1 MSYISTGNT
10 VTTALVYNA
19 DTTGNLVFTTGGGN
33 LTTLTLDS
41 NQISSFN
48 GAIEEKVTVS
58 SANATANVNFDVIT
72 QNILYYTSNATANTT
87 INIRGSS
94 TVPLNNVLANGQ
106 SMSVVF
112 MSTQGNTAYYVNT
125 YQIDGVAVT
134 PRWQGNAAPT
144 AGNARSI
151 DVYSLTAIKTAN
163 ATYTVLAS
171 QTQFG

>member
-1 MSYISTGNT
+1 MSIISASNTINTAFT
-10 VTTALVYNA
+10 VTG
-19 DTTGNLVFTTGGGN
+19 DTTGNLVFNTGGTN
-33 LTTLTLDS
+33 ATAFTIDS

-58 SANATANVNFDVIT
+58 TANATANVNFNVIT

-94 TVPLNNVLANGQ
+94 TVPLNNVLSTGQ

-112 MSTQGNTAYYVNT
+112 MSTQGATAYYVNG

-134 PRWQGNAAPT
+134 PKWQSNAAPT
-144 AGNARSI
+144 TGNANSI
-151 DVYSLTAIKTAN
+151 DVYSFTAIKTAN
-163 ATYTVLAS
+163 ATFTVLAS
-171 QTQFG
+171 QTQFA

>member
-1 MSYISTGNT
+1 MSYISAGNT
-10 VTTALVYNA
+10 TTTSLIQYG
-19 DTTGNLVFTTGGGN
+19 DTTGNLIFTTGGAN
-33 LTTLTLDS
+33 TTAFSIDS
-41 NQISSFN
+41 NQVSTFN
-48 GAIEEKVTVS
+48 GSIEEKVTVAA
-58 SANATANVNFDVIT
+58 SAAGANVNYDVIT

-87 INIRGSS
+87 INLRGSS

-112 MSTQGNTAYYVNT
+112 MNTQGPTAYYVSA

-134 PRWQGNAAPT
+134 PKWQTGTAPTSGNA
-144 AGNARSI
+144 NSI

-171 QTQFG
+171 QTQFK

>member
-10 VTTALVYNA
+10 VTTALVYSA
-19 DTTGNLVFTTGGGN
+19 DTTGNLIFTTGGSN
-33 LTTLTLDS
+33 LTAFTLDT
-41 NQISSFN
+41 NQVSSFN
-48 GAIEEKVTVS
+48 GSIEEKVTVS

-72 QNILYYTSNATANTT
+72 QNILFYTGNATANTT
-87 INIRGSS
+87 INIRGNS
-94 TVPLNNVLANGQ
+94 TIPLNNAINTGQ
-106 SMSVVF
+106 SISLVF

-134 PRWQGNAAPT
+134 PRWQGNSAPT
-144 AGNARSI
+144 SGNARSI

-171 QTQFG
+171 QTQFA